1 MLFKRFFWKAF
12 FSLIASILLSSL
24 LFGLFFYRHLY
35 RTTLE
40 NLKESLQKETEVLAA
55 TMQSHPE
62 LLTNPRP
69 IADLVHTEDRI
80 TIIAPDGTV
89 LADNWADRLGQE
101 ILENHSN
108 RPEII
113 SAMHD
118 QPAFVQRFSRT
129 MQREMI
135 YYAVPIKTE
144 GKTACVLRLSFSL
157 ATFMDQM
164 EDLRSFL
171 ILAGILALLASLPL
185 AFVLSAVATRPIRQ
199 LIDGAH
205 RLSSG
210 NLDQPVEIA
219 GTSEFQDLAGA
230 FNRMAIQLQEKI
242 VSIQQ
247 EHNRMETLL
256 ARMVE
261 GVLALDGNGK
271 ALFANAAFCGMVGI
285 SPEKLTGRSYLEIV
299 RNDPLAEYTA
309 ALLAGRELPEPG
321 SRQLESREITFTSS
335 SAERT
340 FAVQASRIR
349 EENSPVALILVFH
362 DITRIKKV
370 EQIRKDFVANV
381 SHELRTPLT
390 ALKGSTEVLLDGA
403 YADQEHCKKFLAI
416 MDKQLSSLQ
425 NLVGDMLRLASMED
439 AHAAVRREKVELH
452 DVIKDIVALL
462 ESLAARKGQHLKVTL
477 PAEPVHMTVDPQQI
491 SDALMNL
498 IDNAIKYSQDGA
510 TIELRAWRED
520 GLTLQVRDNGPGIP
534 SDQLPRIFE
543 RFYRL
548 DRSRSREMGGTG
560 LGLAIVRHCVE
571 NHGGTVN
578 VESTL
583 GSGSSFTIHLPS
595 SVIE

>member
-12 FSLIASILLSSL
+12 FSLIVSILVSSVL
-24 LFGLFFYRHLY
+24 LGMFFYKHLY

-40 NLKESLQKETEVLAA
+40 NLEESLQKETEVLAA

-62 LLTNPRP
+62 LLTNPRQV
-69 IADLVHTEDRI
+69 ADLVHTEDRI

-101 ILENHSN
+101 ILENHAN

-113 SAMHD
+113 SATHD
-118 QPAFVQRFSRT
+118 QPEFVQRFSHT

-135 YYAVPIKTE
+135 YYAVPIKTDE
-144 GKTACVLRLSFSL
+144 KMACVLRLSFSL
-157 ATFMDQM
+157 ATFEDQM
-164 EDLRSFL
+164 EDLRYFL
-171 ILAGILALLASLPL
+171 ILAGILALLTSLPL
-185 AFVLSAVATRPIRQ
+185 TYLLSAAATRPIRH

-210 NLDQPVEIA
+210 DLKQPVQIA
-219 GTSEFQDLAGA
+219 GSTEFQELAGA
-230 FNRMAIQLQEKI
+230 FNQMSGQLQEKI

-247 EHNRMETLL
+247 EHSRMETLL

-271 ALFANAAFCGMVGI
+271 ALFANTAFCGMAGI
-285 SPEKLTGRSYLEIV
+285 SPEKLAGRSYLEIV

-309 ALLAGRELPEPG
+309 ALLAERQLLEPG
-321 SRQLESREITFTSS
+321 NHQLESREIVLGGLSG
-335 SAERT
+335 ERT

-349 EENSPVALILVFH
+349 EENSPIALILVFH
-362 DITRIKKV
+362 DITRIKMV

-403 YADQEHCKKFLAI
+403 YTDGEQCKKFLAI
-416 MDKQLSSLQ
+416 MDKQLNSLQ
-425 NLVGDMLRLASMED
+425 NLVGDMLKLAAMED
-439 AHAAVRREKVELH
+439 TRAPLRREKIELH
-452 DVIKDIVALL
+452 ALIEDIVALF
-462 ESLAARKGQHLKVTL
+462 EPLAARKHQRLNVTL
-477 PAEPVHMTVDPQQI
+477 PEDLVLVTIDPQQI

-498 IDNAIKYSQDGA
+498 IDNAAKYGQDGA
-510 TIELRAWRED
+510 TIELRAWKED
-520 GLTLQVRDNGPGIP
+520 GLILQVKDNGPGIP
-534 SDQLPRIFE
+534 YDQLPRIFE

-548 DRSRSREMGGTG
+548 DKSRSREMGGTG

-571 NHGGTVN
+571 NHGGTVT
-578 VESTL
+578 VESVFGAGAT
-583 GSGSSFTIHLPS
+583 FTIRLPS
-595 SVIE
+595 SVLI